1 MQDKSFSYPIL
12 SQKEWIYTNGLG
24 GYASS
29 SVIGTNTRRY
39 HGLLVASFNPPT
51 ERKVLVSRL
60 EEELYYD
67 ADTYVSLSTNQY
79 PSNIDPKGFQYFEK
93 FNRKPLPEAHF
104 KVEGYQIKKTVFMV
118 QGSNTTVVQY
128 ANVGLKPFKLKL
140 KPFLVYRDYHSLMHQ
155 NDYFDF
161 YHTQKADYQVV
172 YAHYGASPLFIKA
185 SKGEWQANKV
195 WYHNHEYEG
204 EKQRGL
210 DFHEDSCTIG
220 QFEIWLESGTQV
232 YLTFST
238 DEAMMQ
244 ANPIDLQLAEI
255 ERLKKITAK
264 FAKQNEFVQDLLV
277 AGEQFIVKRQSTD
290 SETIIAGY
298 HWFTDWGR
306 DTMIALR
313 GLCIST
319 GKQATA
325 KSILKT
331 FFQYLNQGMLPNRFP
346 DNGEEVEYNTID
358 ATLWLFIT
366 LYEYYQK
373 FGDKEF
379 IAEVFDQLSEVIES
393 HIRGTRYH
401 IQVTPE
407 GLLSGGAAGVQLT
420 WMDAR
425 VGDYVVTPRVGCP
438 VEINALWYN
447 ALKIHQYFAL
457 LLEQNADKYNSL
469 IINVLDNFKTY
480 FLNEDGYL
488 NDVIIPDQLID
499 RSIRP
504 NQIYAL
510 SLPFSLLSEA
520 EEAKVLEVI
529 TEYLY
534 TDFGLRSLNVQHPDF
549 KAIYQGDPWQRDT
562 SYHQGTVWAFLLGEY
577 FAAYLKVNKHSKSAK
592 TLVKKQLNTLKNH
605 FYNDTCV
612 HGISEIFDGEN
623 PQLGKG
629 TIHQAWSIGA
639 ILKVILDNQLFD
651 NQQNN
656 EKSSANSLAGI
667 LN

>member
-1 MQDKSFSYPIL
+1 MQDKLDSFQNL
-12 SQKEWIYTNGLG
+12 SQKEWIYPNGLG

-29 SVIGTNTRRY
+29 SIIGTNTRRY

-51 ERKVLVSRL
+51 ERRVLVSRVA
-60 EEELYYD
+60 EELYYD
-67 ADTYVSLSTNQY
+67 AENYVELSTNQY
-79 PSNIDPKGFQYFEK
+79 PNAIDPKGFQYFEK
-93 FNRKPLPEAHF
+93 FNRQPLPEAHF
-104 KVEGYQIKKTVFMV
+104 SFEGYQVKKTVFMV
-118 QGSNTTVVQY
+118 QDSNTTVVQY

-172 YAHYGASPLFIKA
+172 YAHYGAPPLFIKA

-195 WYHNHEYEG
+195 WYHKHEYEA

-220 QFEIWLESGTQV
+220 QFEVWLESSTQV

-244 ANPIDLQLAEI
+244 ANPIDLQWAEI
-255 ERLKKITAK
+255 ERVKKITAQ

-331 FFQYLNQGMLPNRFP
+331 FLQYLNQGMLPNRFP
-346 DNGEEVEYNTID
+346 DNGEELEYNTID
-358 ATLWLFIT
+358 ATLWLFIA

-373 FGDKEF
+373 FVDKEF
-379 IAEVFDQLSEVIES
+379 IAEIFEKLTEIIEY
-393 HIRGTRYH
+393 HIQGTRYH
-401 IQVTPE
+401 IKVTPE
-407 GLLSGGAAGVQLT
+407 GLLSGGEEGVQLT
-420 WMDAR
+420 WMDAK
-425 VGDYVVTPRVGCP
+425 VGDFVVTPRRGCA

-457 LLEQNADKYNSL
+457 LLEQDADRYNSL
-469 IINVLDNFKTY
+469 IIKILSNFKTY

-488 NDVIIPDQLID
+488 NDVIIPDKLID

-510 SLPFSLLSEA
+510 SLPFSLLNET
-520 EEAKVLEVI
+520 EEAKVLEII

-534 TDFGLRSLNVQHPDF
+534 TDFGLRSLNPQHPDF
-549 KAIYQGDPWQRDT
+549 QAVYQGDQWQRDT
-562 SYHQGTVWAFLLGEY
+562 AYHQGTVWVFLLGEY
-577 FAAYLKVNKHSKSAK
+577 FAAYLKVNKHSKSAR

-605 FYNDTCV
+605 FYKDTCL

-651 NQQNN
+651 N
-656 EKSSANSLAGI
+656 L
-667 LN
+667 